1 MYHLILPAIE
11 EVNVTIFPETRKHV
25 LPSEKSEIDQ
35 IMPSLFLVCGLEP
48 DTLEPNINYI
58 TQWIV
63 PGGQIISSS
72 DHNIIEGRFSFT
84 EEIYTINSREQPSTI
99 LLVANIFYQDAGIYI
114 CEGKS
119 TAPGASTQR
128 ASASIE
134 VQLNCK

>member
-63 PGGQIISSS
+63 PGG
-72 DHNIIEGRFSFT
+72 
-84 EEIYTINSREQPSTI
+84 
-99 LLVANIFYQDAGIYI
+99 
-114 CEGKS
+114 
-119 TAPGASTQR
+119 
-128 ASASIE
+128 
-134 VQLNCK
+134 